1 MFNMEFQ
8 NLKFIEQDAI
18 AEITFNRPNVLNAI
32 NIQTMQELQQ
42 VVEYCAGKPEIRVV
56 IITGEGKAFAAGAD
70 ISELQKLGPEK
81 AREIS
86 KLGIEVYRKIE
97 LMEKVAIAAVNGFA
111 LGGGCELAMA
121 CDIRIASEKAKFG
134 QPEVKLGIIP
144 GYGGTQRLTRLIGR
158 GKAKLLTYTGDM
170 IDAQTAE
177 RYKLVDEIVAPEKLM
192 ERARELAQKI
202 AKMSPIAIRCAKN
215 AINRGI
221 ESDIEVGL
229 SLENELFGYCFGTE
243 DAKEGIA
250 AFLEKRPANFKG
262 K

>member
-177 RYKLVDEIVAPEKLM
+177 RYKL
-192 ERARELAQKI
+192 
-202 AKMSPIAIRCAKN
+202 
-215 AINRGI
+215 
-221 ESDIEVGL
+221 
-229 SLENELFGYCFGTE
+229 SL
-243 DAKEGIA
+243 IHI
-250 AFLEKRPANFKG
+250 
-262 K
+262 